1 MAVTRPTYAAA
12 AAITITLVNLANST
26 TAAQAS
32 TVVDNSTNLYE
43 DALVSLTVKPLTGTP
58 AVGAAVYVYLY
69 AVSDGGNYTDGAT
82 GTNAAFTL
90 PSMPNMTLAKVIPI
104 TVSAAT
110 VYSQP
115 FSVALCF
122 GGTMPQKWGICVLNS
137 SGFALDAAIGSASYI
152 GVTYT
157 TV

>member
-12 AAITITLVNLANST
+12 AAITITLINLANSA
-26 TAAQAS
+26 TAARAS
-32 TVVDNSTNLYE
+32 TAVDNSTTLYD
-43 DALVSLTVKPLTGTP
+43 DAFVSLTVKPLTGTP
-58 AVGAAVYVYLY
+58 AAGAAVYVYLY
-69 AVSDGGNYTDGAT
+69 ALSDGGNYTDAAT
-82 GTNAAFTL
+82 GTDGAFTL
-90 PSMPNMTLAKVIPI
+90 LSPPNVVLARVIPI

-110 VYSQP
+110 TFSSP

-122 GGTMPQKWGICVLNS
+122 GGTMPQRWGLIVLNS
-137 SGFALDAAIGSASYI
+137 SGFAFDAAVGSASFI

>member
-26 TAAQAS
+26 TAARAS
-32 TVVDNSTNLYE
+32 TAVDNSTTLYD

-58 AVGAAVYVYLY
+58 AAGAAVYVYLY
-69 AVSDGGNYTDGAT
+69 ALSDGGAYTDSVT
-82 GTNAAFTL
+82 GTDAAFTL
-90 PSMPNMTLAKVIPI
+90 PSTPNVVLGRVLPI

-110 VYSQP
+110 VVSLP

-122 GGTMPQKWGICVLNS
+122 GGTMPQKWGLAVLNS

>member
-26 TAAQAS
+26 TAARAS
-32 TVVDNSTNLYE
+32 TAVVNSTNLYD

-58 AVGAAVYVYLY
+58 AAGAAVYVYLY
-69 AVSDGGNYTDGAT
+69 ALSDGAAYTDSVT
-82 GTNAAFTL
+82 GTDAAFTL
-90 PSMPNMTLAKVIPI
+90 PSPPNVVLGRILPI

-110 VYSQP
+110 VVSLP

-122 GGTMPQKWGICVLNS
+122 GGTMPQKWGLCVLNS
-137 SGFALDAAIGSASYI
+137 SGFSLDATIGSASYI